1 MVCPEFAERLSAYLD
16 GELGEDE
23 REAMAAHLTACAAC
37 RVALAALARL
47 GDLLRA
53 TPAPPLGE
61 DLVPGLLAQVT
72 APEARLRLRWFGH
85 GRRTAIAAAGLVL
98 VLAGASAL
106 LLWRA
111 GPPEP
116 GPVMAGRPPAA
127 AEPYLREHAVYA
139 AGQPLADRSS
149 LLLTS
154 FGRGTER

>member
-1 MVCPEFAERLSAYLD
+1 MA
-16 GELGEDE
+16 EDE
-23 REAMAAHLTACAAC
+23 REAIAAHLEACAAC
-37 RVALAALARL
+37 RAELAALKRL
-47 GDLLRA
+47 GGLMRA
-53 TPAPPLGE
+53 ASAERLDE
-61 DLVPGLLAQVT
+61 DLSVTIIAQVT
-72 APEARLRLRWFGH
+72 SLASALRLRWSWPP
-85 GRRTAIAAAGLVL
+85 RLAAVAAATLVL
-98 VLAGASAL
+98 VLVGASAL

-154 FGRGTER
+154 FGRGAER